1 MNGDRGKYGLGPKPE
16 LDIEKA
22 EELCGLE
29 EGTSYSLLPGLV
41 FRQERFLEYQE
52 PKLGPS

>member
-1 MNGDRGKYGLGPKPE
+1 MEGERGKYGLGVKPE

-29 EGTSYSLLPGLV
+29 EGTYLSYPIIIFPYL
-41 FRQERFLEYQE
+41 
-52 PKLGPS
+52 KL

>member
-1 MNGDRGKYGLGPKPE
+1 MNGDRGKYGLGTKPE

-29 EGTSYSLLPGLV
+29 EGQCRSLLLA
-41 FRQERFLEYQE
+41 
-52 PKLGPS
+52 